1 MFKHW
6 PVLACY
12 ALLGVASVHMFGVM
26 RGVPMPQS
34 GLLMAQADA
43 DMDIASHFTGMTDE
57 ALAAIEPASGP
68 EGESPAEAAGHAAP
82 ADAPADEAKTADGN
96 EAPAAEGK
104 DEAKPSG
111 EHGAKTEGGEG
122 GHEPKKSF
130 TGKTLSAEPGTPSIT
145 IGMLKVETRKDLKAE
160 AELAFTPPE
169 LRSPETTE
177 LLKRRFRFTP
187 YAHDVTR
194 GPNNAPMTVVEFS
207 DLSCVQC
214 MADLKKAED
223 IYTQYA
229 GRVRYVQVYLP
240 VDSRRQTNL
249 AAFYGKVAQRDGKYW
264 EFREALFD
272 VKEPSPEAYFD
283 ALVKVGVSA
292 TDARRWITTDS
303 RRFYR
308 ELDADAQ
315 LSRALG
321 LDKPPHFFVNGIHV
335 GDGGIPRELLP
346 NVMSYEGN
354 YTHYQLD
361 SLAQ

>member
-12 ALLGVASVHMFGVM
+12 ALLGVASVHVFGVM

-43 DMDIASHFTGMTDE
+43 DMDIASHFTGVTDA
-57 ALAAIEPASGP
+57 ALAAIEPAAGA
-68 EGESPAEAAGHAAP
+68 EGESPAEAGDHAAP
-82 ADAPADEAKTADGN
+82 ANADAPA
-96 EAPAAEGK
+96 PAA
-104 DEAKPSG
+104 DAP
-111 EHGAKTEGGEG
+111 GAKAEGEG

-169 LRSPETTE
+169 LRAPETTE

-194 GPNNAPMTVVEFS
+194 GPANAPMTIVEFS

-214 MADLKKAED
+214 MADLKKAEG
-223 IYTQYA
+223 IYAQYQ

-240 VDSRRQTNL
+240 VEAQRQTNL
-249 AAFYGKVAQRDGKYW
+249 AAFYGKVAQRGGKYW
-264 EFREALFD
+264 EFRQALFD

-335 GDGGIPRELLP
+335 GDGGIARDLLP
-346 NVMSYEGN
+346 NVLSYESN